1 MSKRSRKEKQPGKK
15 KDLSALKFAAGAF
28 LITCVFFF
36 LADEVFNG
44 VFLDWFEGT
53 FIRTE
58 FSQSD
63 AVYYTGF
70 IRSSFRRFSF
80 FALFLLLFLGSLAI
94 HLLSCRKAKKLAEE
108 TITRFAAQ
116 VEDSL
121 ADPEADPSVFSGEFS
136 TLGLKILT
144 LKNLAAQK
152 ELLLKQEMQQKNDLI
167 AYLAHDLKTPL
178 ASVIGYLC
186 LLDESPSLPEEL
198 REQYIGIT
206 LEKSYRLEQ
215 LINEFF
221 EITRYNLHA
230 IVVTPGRVHLRT
242 MLLQMADEFYP
253 MLEPEGK
260 QIQVDVPADL
270 EFIGDADKL
279 ARVFNNILK
288 NAAAYSYQNTVIRAT
303 ACEETFPGKNP
314 QVLIC
319 FSNQGDPIPAHA
331 KDTIFE
337 KFYRLDGSRSTRT
350 GGSGLGLAIAKDIV
364 EAHHGTISV
373 ESTLEETIFTVVL
386 PKNPFNEPA

>member
-1 MSKRSRKEKQPGKK
+1 M
-15 KDLSALKFAAGAF
+15 
-28 LITCVFFF
+28 
-36 LADEVFNG
+36 
-44 VFLDWFEGT
+44 
-53 FIRTE
+53 
-58 FSQSD
+58 
-63 AVYYTGF
+63 
-70 IRSSFRRFSF
+70 
-80 FALFLLLFLGSLAI
+80 
-94 HLLSCRKAKKLAEE
+94 
-108 TITRFAAQ
+108 
-116 VEDSL
+116 
-121 ADPEADPSVFSGEFS
+121 
-136 TLGLKILT
+136 
-144 LKNLAAQK
+144 
-152 ELLLKQEMQQKNDLI
+152 
-167 AYLAHDLKTPL
+167 
-178 ASVIGYLC
+178 
-186 LLDESPSLPEEL
+186 
-198 REQYIGIT
+198 
-206 LEKSYRLEQ
+206 
-215 LINEFF
+215 
-221 EITRYNLHA
+221 
-230 IVVTPGRVHLRT
+230 VTPGRVHLRT